1 MFTFEKSD
9 TKIAAQNKSIDGDFA
24 LYVTLD
30 ASKPEQNITQT
41 ANLTFLEH
49 KACDFIRKK

>member
-1 MFTFEKSD
+1 MFTFEKD
-9 TKIAAQNKSIDGDFA
+9 TKIVAQNKSIDGDFA

-30 ASKPEQNITQT
+30 ASVPEKNQTKT

-49 KACDFIRKK
+49 KARDFK